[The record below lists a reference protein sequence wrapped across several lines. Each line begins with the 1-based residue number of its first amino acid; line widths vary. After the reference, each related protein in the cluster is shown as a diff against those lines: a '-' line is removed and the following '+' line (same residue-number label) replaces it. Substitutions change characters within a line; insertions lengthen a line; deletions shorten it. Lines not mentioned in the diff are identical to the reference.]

1 MVYCQIKK
9 FYQNHRYYVKSKNNE
24 SFNGKDINK
33 NVESDDCKQV
43 ITKEEMG
50 ITTNLKGE
58 NLTDFDVAVPCGLIA
73 KSFLRD

>member
-1 MVYCQIKK
+1 M
-9 FYQNHRYYVKSKNNE
+9 S
-24 SFNGKDINK
+24 SSWKDINK

-58 NLTDFDVAVPCGLIA
+58 IFNRL
-73 KSFLRD
+73 FLVD